1 MAPIEGSDALGR
13 PVKLKIPALFSIRS
27 CCVDLMTT
35 RFPRGRRRGS
45 TGAGVCLRAWG
56 DLVQTYDQERRPVPM
71 GLEASTPTPSER
83 SGEAGVS
90 TCRATC
96 WQLRDAAR
104 ASRPS
109 ASLAA

>member
-1 MAPIEGSDALGR
+1 MAPIEGSDALGG
-13 PVKLKIPALFSIRS
+13 PVKLKIPAPFSIRS

-45 TGAGVCLRAWG
+45 TGAGVCVRAWG
-56 DLVQTYDQERRPVPM
+56 DLVQTYDHGGPVPM

-90 TCRATC
+90 TCRAPC

>member
-1 MAPIEGSDALGR
+1 
-13 PVKLKIPALFSIRS
+13 VKLKIPAPFSIRS

-56 DLVQTYDQERRPVPM
+56 DLVQTYDQERR
-71 GLEASTPTPSER
+71 ASAERARSEHADALGAQR
-83 SGEAGVS
+83 GGGRVHLP
-90 TCRATC
+90 CDVLG
-96 WQLRDAAR
+96 LRDASR

>member
-1 MAPIEGSDALGR
+1 MAPIEGSDVLGG
-13 PVKLKIPALFSIRS
+13 PVKRKIPGALFDSVML
-27 CCVDLMTT
+27 VDLMTT
-35 RFPRGRRRGS
+35 RFPRGRRRRS

-56 DLVQTYDQERRPVPM
+56 DLVQTYDQERPAGAE

-83 SGEAGVS
+83 SGEADVS